1 MYNIQVHVPYEKQ
14 QYINC
19 IIILLPTHNSISPS
33 PHPRPQLTHTRT
45 HARTHARTHTHT
57 QSGGI

>member
-1 MYNIQVHVPYEKQ
+1 MYNIKVHVPYEKQ

-19 IIILLPTHNSISPS
+19 IIILLPTHHSISPS
-33 PHPRPQLTHTRT
+33 PHPRPQLTRS
-45 HARTHARTHTHT
+45 HARTHARTHT